1 MQRSPFASICAE
13 TRSGFNT
20 SPSGFTRET
29 VLVAGIAD
37 LWFQDTQTHMTRL
50 ENFISRMTAQRDI
63 LDQVCPEVAKME
75 GLVLELGLGN
85 GRTFHH
91 LRERLPGRRIV
102 VFDRELGAH
111 ASSIPE
117 PENLVLGEIRETASR
132 FIGIDAALVHADIGT
147 GYDDRDAVTSTW
159 LPDLIA
165 RLLRVGGIAVS
176 GTPLDHPLLQRL
188 PPPPSVPV
196 DRYFVCRRV

>member
-1 MQRSPFASICAE
+1 
-13 TRSGFNT
+13 
-20 SPSGFTRET
+20 
-29 VLVAGIAD
+29 
-37 LWFQDTQTHMTRL
+37 MTRL

-85 GRTFHH
+85 GRTYHH

-102 VFDRELGAH
+102 VFDRELSAH
-111 ASSIPE
+111 ASSIPDAE
-117 PENLVLGEIRETASR
+117 DFVLGEIRETAKR

-165 RLLRVGGIAVS
+165 RLLLVGGFAVS
-176 GTPLDHPLLQRL
+176 GTPLEHPLLQRL
-188 PPPPSVPV
+188 PPPPSVPA

>member
-1 MQRSPFASICAE
+1 
-13 TRSGFNT
+13 
-20 SPSGFTRET
+20 
-29 VLVAGIAD
+29 
-37 LWFQDTQTHMTRL
+37 MTRL

-63 LDQVCPEVAKME
+63 LDQVCPEVAKMD

-102 VFDRELGAH
+102 AFDRALGAH

-117 PENLVLGEIRETASR
+117 AENLVLGEIRETASR
-132 FIGIDAALVHADIGT
+132 FIGIEAALVHADIGT

-188 PPPPSVPV
+188 PPPPSVPA
-196 DRYFVCRRV
+196 DRYFVSRRV

>member
-1 MQRSPFASICAE
+1 
-13 TRSGFNT
+13 
-20 SPSGFTRET
+20 
-29 VLVAGIAD
+29 
-37 LWFQDTQTHMTRL
+37 MTRL

-117 PENLVLGEIRETASR
+117 AENLVLGEIRETAIR

-147 GYDDRDAVTSTW
+147 GYD
-159 LPDLIA
+159 
-165 RLLRVGGIAVS
+165 
-176 GTPLDHPLLQRL
+176 
-188 PPPPSVPV
+188 
-196 DRYFVCRRV
+196 

>member
-1 MQRSPFASICAE
+1 
-13 TRSGFNT
+13 
-20 SPSGFTRET
+20 
-29 VLVAGIAD
+29 
-37 LWFQDTQTHMTRL
+37 MTRL

-85 GRTFHH
+85 GRTYHH

-102 VFDRELGAH
+102 VFDRELSAH
-111 ASSIPE
+111 ASSIPDAE
-117 PENLVLGEIRETASR
+117 DFVLGEIRETAKR

-159 LPDLIA
+159 LPD
-165 RLLRVGGIAVS
+165 
-176 GTPLDHPLLQRL
+176 
-188 PPPPSVPV
+188 
-196 DRYFVCRRV
+196 